1 MARGVAYVVFVL
13 PAIFTVVFGSAVLAS
28 ALDSLDRELNMWP
41 TASHDSTPSVEMLGL
56 QEEYMQG
63 DIVELQMYMG
73 NTSFDCGD
81 VNVIVYNSAG
91 DVIFE
96 TLYPSQ
102 CILADS
108 QLLVLDGLLTDDL
121 EPGSYTITTI
131 IDIHGNQL
139 IGSTVFYIR

>member
-41 TASHDSTPSVEMLGL
+41 TTSHDSTPSVEILGL
-56 QEEYMQG
+56 QEEYAQG
-63 DIVELQMYMG
+63 DVIELQMYMG
-73 NTSFDCGD
+73 DTSFDCGD
-81 VNVIVYNSAG
+81 VNVIVYDSAG
-91 DVIFE
+91 DVVVEALF
-96 TLYPSQ
+96 PSQ

-108 QLLVLDGLLTDDL
+108 QLLVLDSLFTDYL
-121 EPGSYTITTI
+121 EPGSYTITTT

-139 IGSTVFYIR
+139 IGSTVFNIR